1 MNLDD
6 ARTAFTRLRGSESGV
21 SPAELDEVWAA
32 LETVAAEEILGEWK
46 GDDFATGHRL
56 HEKLSASRWYGKTFN
71 SVEDAKPLICRDE
84 DGNLYSDVK
93 GGNGEASL
101 WNIEFRGEVTATMV
115 YDGAPIFDHFKKVDD
130 STLMGIM
137 NGKSALVLDGGQ
149 HYYFLL
155 ERA

>member
-1 MNLDD
+1 MDID
-6 ARTAFTRLRGSESGV
+6 RARSTFHELRQRDVGV
-21 SPAELDEVWAA
+21 SPDELDAVWAA
-32 LETVAAEEILGEWK
+32 LDTVRAEDIHGSWK

-56 HEKLSASRWYGKTFN
+56 HDKLVASRWHGKTFH
-71 SVEDAKPLICRDE
+71 SLEDAKPLICRDA
-84 DGNLYSDVK
+84 DGNLYSDVE

-137 NGKSALVLDGGQ
+137 NGKSALVLDGGR

-155 ERA
+155 ERD

>member
-1 MNLDD
+1 M
-6 ARTAFTRLRGSESGV
+6 
-21 SPAELDEVWAA
+21 WAA

-56 HEKLSASRWYGKTFN
+56 HEKLFASRWYGKTFN

-93 GGNGEASL
+93 SGNGEASL

-115 YDGAPIFDHFKKVDD
+115 YDGAPITRPGCGPLPLRDVPC
-130 STLMGIM
+130 LPRR
-137 NGKSALVLDGGQ
+137 
-149 HYYFLL
+149 
-155 ERA
+155 EPRRP